1 MNKPKILLIG
11 AMADSVKNGDI
22 EALKWRSRF
31 NQEFKDRTTIM
42 DMMVDETWETSSPL
56 ENFIANKYLLKNA
69 DIIFCCSD
77 YIERSPGTLYEL
89 SYAEQN
95 NIPVISFSS
104 EQTIS
109 RITNNFYFWLLGSC
123 HSTYEKATEYLENK
137 YLIYF
142 E

>member
-1 MNKPKILLIG
+1 MNKPKILLVG
-11 AMADSVKNGDI
+11 AMTDPVKNGDA
-22 EALKWRSRF
+22 EALRWRSKF
-31 NQEFKDRTTIM
+31 NQEFKDRATVI
-42 DMMVDETWETSSPL
+42 DMTVDETWETSSPL
-56 ENFIANKYLLKNA
+56 ENLIANKHLLRNT

-109 RITNNFYFWLLGSC
+109 RITNGFYFWLLGSC
-123 HSTYEKATEYLENK
+123 HNTYNEATEYLDKK
-137 YLIYF
+137 YLSYYQ
-142 E
+142 